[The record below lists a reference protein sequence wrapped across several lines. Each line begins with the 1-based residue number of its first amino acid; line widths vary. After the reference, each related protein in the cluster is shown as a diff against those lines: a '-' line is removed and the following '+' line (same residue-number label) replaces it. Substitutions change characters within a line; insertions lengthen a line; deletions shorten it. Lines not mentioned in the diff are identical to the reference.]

1 MRVAS
6 SAHAIFRRNSQ
17 AADDAVRAPVAS
29 TPITGIVGPR
39 EASARI
45 VVVISKPEPISATI
59 VLPDASADAA
69 APLNAPVEH
78 VAATT
83 CPVGRTASARN
94 VLQSTR
100 HRPSPVA
107 AARKRGKPTSSKPRR
122 SPAVRAVVAVRP
134 ASVQSVRM
142 QAALMKCQR
151 RRDAERALAKLTA
164 QLPSATIHPLRK
176 AA

>member
-29 TPITGIVGPR
+29 TPIAGIVGPR
-39 EASARI
+39 DASARI

-59 VLPDASADAA
+59 ALPDAA

-78 VAATT
+78 VAETT
-83 CPVGRTASARN
+83 CPVGRAASAHS

-122 SPAVRAVVAVRP
+122 SPVVRAVVAVRP
-134 ASVQSVRM
+134 ASAQSVRL
-142 QAALMKCQR
+142 QAA
-151 RRDAERALAKLTA
+151 
-164 QLPSATIHPLRK
+164 
-176 AA
+176 